1 MKKILKLL
9 IIISSFFIFNDVNA
23 AYDNDFDFGYII
35 ENYDVDMIV
44 NENNSFDITEKITVY
59 FNENRH
65 GIIRNIPLKNEIKRL
80 DGSFSKN
87 KAKISNININEKY
100 SKSKENGKLKLKIGS
115 ANKTLMGK
123 KEYIIKYNYRL

>member
-44 NENNSFDITEKITVY
+44 N
-59 FNENRH
+59 
-65 GIIRNIPLKNEIKRL
+65 
-80 DGSFSKN
+80 
-87 KAKISNININEKY
+87 
-100 SKSKENGKLKLKIGS
+100 
-115 ANKTLMGK
+115 
-123 KEYIIKYNYRL
+123 

>member
-23 AYDNDFDFGYII
+23 AYDNDFDFGFII

-59 FNENRH
+59 W
-65 GIIRNIPLKNEIKRL
+65 K
-80 DGSFSKN
+80 
-87 KAKISNININEKY
+87 
-100 SKSKENGKLKLKIGS
+100 
-115 ANKTLMGK
+115 
-123 KEYIIKYNYRL
+123 